1 MTKNLTHIALAAL
14 LCLASS
20 CEKSEP
26 ETYRLAHTCAPA
38 AKVVKT
44 ITNAAGFVSFDT
56 NLQQYKIS
64 VHEPGTVDV
73 VDVGILCD
81 SLPPALQT
89 AGTKVLVSGTFKEY
103 LLGQPGLGGYTNY
116 YLEIESIRLQ

>member
-1 MTKNLTHIALAAL
+1 MNKNLTYSTLVAL

-20 CEKSEP
+20 CEKNEP
-26 ETYRLAHTCAPA
+26 ETYRLQHTCAPA

-44 ITNAAGFVSFDT
+44 IANAAGFVSFDT

-73 VDVGILCD
+73 VDVGVLCD
-81 SLPPALQT
+81 ALPAALQPE
-89 AGTKVLVSGTFKEY
+89 GTKVLVSGTFKEY
-103 LLGQPGLGGYTNY
+103 PLGQPNIGGYTYY
-116 YLEIESIRLQ
+116 YLEVESIRLQ